1 MKVGDS
7 KRMQGVQMLVLVQQR
22 RQMADGHFWDLLEN
36 LVEAE
41 RRDAWETP
49 EVLGNIFSSRKNK

>member
-7 KRMQGVQMLVLVQQR
+7 NQTQGVQMLVLVQQR

-36 LVEAE
+36 LVETE